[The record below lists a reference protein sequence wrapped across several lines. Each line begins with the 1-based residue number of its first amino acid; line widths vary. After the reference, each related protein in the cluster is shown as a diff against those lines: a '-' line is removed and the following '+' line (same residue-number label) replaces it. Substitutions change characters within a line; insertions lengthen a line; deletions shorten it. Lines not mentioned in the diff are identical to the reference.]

1 MRCLNQVGV
10 IMGGMKRWV
19 GASVV
24 LVAALV
30 SVSALAAPVQSW
42 TTAQGTRV
50 YFIETHALP
59 IVDVQISFLAGS
71 AFDPADRVGLASLTA
86 SLLDQGA
93 GTRNEKEVAETL
105 ADIGAQLTAGA
116 GMDSASVS
124 LRTLSDP
131 ERRVTAVDLMA
142 DAIARPH
149 FDGAVFK
156 RDQARSIAALKD
168 ALTKPQVL
176 SQRAYMAAIYPGHPY
191 GRVATPESVAAIG
204 RGDLEQFWRQHYSA
218 ARASIAV
225 VGDLTRAEAEALAL
239 QLTAAL
245 PADQT
250 DVSRSLPKP
259 VATEAKVVR
268 VEHPASQAHLLVGMP
283 SVARDDPEQIAL
295 QVGNYTLGGGGF
307 VSLLTK
313 AVREDR
319 GYAYSVYSYFDPKL
333 AEGPFTI
340 GLETKRTQANDA
352 LKVVDSVLGEFLRRG
367 PTATQLKAAQDNI
380 AGGFALRID
389 SNSKLAAN
397 LGVMVFYGLPTDWL
411 EKYPERV
418 RALTPEAVRSAFQ
431 KHVKPEQ
438 LVTVRTAA
446 D

>member
-1 MRCLNQVGV
+1 MF
-10 IMGGMKRWV
+10 MKQMMKSLALAAV
-19 GASVV
+19 LMSVQ
-24 LVAALV
+24 AI
-30 SVSALAAPVQSW
+30 AAPVQSW
-42 TTAQGTRV
+42 TTAQGARV

-71 AFDPADRVGLASLTA
+71 AFDPPNKVGLASMTA

-93 GTRNEKEVAETL
+93 GKRNEKEVAEAL
-105 ADIGAQLTAGA
+105 ADIGAQMSAAA
-116 GMDSASVS
+116 GMDSASVT

-131 ERRVTAVDLMA
+131 ERRATAVAMMT
-142 DAIARPH
+142 DAISVPH
-149 FDGAVFK
+149 FDAGVFK
-156 RDQARSIAALKD
+156 RDQARSIAGLKE

-176 SQRAYMAAIYPGHPY
+176 SQRAYMSSIYPDHPY
-191 GRVATPESVAAIG
+191 GRLATPESVAAIT
-204 RGDLEQFWRQHYSA
+204 RADLEQFWRQHYSA
-218 ARASIAV
+218 ERASIAL
-225 VGDLTRAEAEALAL
+225 VGDLTRAEAEALAV
-239 QLTAAL
+239 QLTASL
-245 PADQT
+245 PADQR
-250 DVSRSLPKP
+250 DVPRTLPKP
-259 VATEAKVVR
+259 STTSAKVVR
-268 VEHPASQAHLLVGMP
+268 VDHPASQAHLLVGMP
-283 SVARDDPEQIAL
+283 SVARDDAEQIAL

-319 GYAYSVYSYFDPKL
+319 GYAYSIYSYFDPKL
-333 AEGPFTI
+333 VEGPFTI
-340 GLETKRTQANDA
+340 GLETKRTQADDA
-352 LKVVDSVLGEFLRRG
+352 LKVVHSVLDDFLKRG
-367 PTATQLKAAQDNI
+367 PTPTQLKAAQDNI

-397 LGVMVFYGLPTDWL
+397 LGVMAFYGLPTDWL
-411 EKYPERV
+411 ERYPERV

>member
-1 MRCLNQVGV
+1 
-10 IMGGMKRWV
+10 MKRLLMMSAAMVATLV
-19 GASVV
+19 GAQ
-24 LVAALV
+24 AI
-30 SVSALAAPVQSW
+30 AAPVQSW

-50 YFIETHALP
+50 YFIETHTLP

-71 AFDPADRVGLASLTA
+71 AFDPSNQVGLASMTA

-93 GTRNEKEVAETL
+93 GSRNEKEMAETL
-105 ADIGAQLTAGA
+105 ADIGAQLNAGA
-116 GMDSASVS
+116 GMDSATVS

-131 ERRVTAVDLMA
+131 DRRTAAVGLMVDALS
-142 DAIARPH
+142 RPH

-156 RDQARSIAALKD
+156 RDQARSIAALKE

-176 SQRAYMAAIYPGHPY
+176 SQRAYMGAIYPDHPY
-191 GRVATPESVAAIG
+191 GRVVTPESMASLS
-204 RGDLEQFWRQHYSA
+204 RTDLESFWRQHYSA
-218 ARASIAV
+218 SRASIAL
-225 VGDLTRAEAEALAL
+225 VGDLTRAEAEALAV
-239 QLTAAL
+239 QLTASL
-245 PADQT
+245 PADQAG
-250 DVSRSLPKP
+250 VPRGLPKP
-259 VATEAKVVR
+259 AAISAKVVS
-268 VEHPASQAHLLVGMP
+268 VEHPASQAHLVVGMP

-333 AEGPFTI
+333 VDGPFTI
-340 GLETKRTQANDA
+340 GLETKRAQADDA
-352 LKVVDSVLGEFLRRG
+352 LKVVNSVLGDFLRRG
-367 PTATQLKAAQDNI
+367 PTAVQLKAAQDNI

-397 LGVMVFYGLPTDWL
+397 LGVMAFYGLPTDWL

-418 RALTPEAVRSAFQ
+418 RALTPEAIRTAFQ

-438 LVTVRTAA
+438 LITVRTAA

>member
-1 MRCLNQVGV
+1 MIRMSNDAGV
-10 IMGGMKRWV
+10 DTVKRILK
-19 GASVV
+19 SVV
-24 LVAALV
+24 LAVTLMGAHV
-30 SVSALAAPVQSW
+30 MAAPVQSW

-50 YFIETHALP
+50 YFIEAHALP
-59 IVDVQISFLAGS
+59 IIDVQISFLAGS
-71 AFDPADRVGLASLTA
+71 AFDPPNKAGLASMTA

-93 GTRNEKEVAETL
+93 GTRNEKEVAEAL
-105 ADIGAQLTAGA
+105 ADIGAQMTAAA
-116 GMDSASVS
+116 GMDSASVT

-131 ERRVTAVDLMA
+131 ERRATAIALMT
-142 DAIARPH
+142 DATARPH
-149 FDGAVFK
+149 FDAGVFK
-156 RDQARSIAALKD
+156 RDQARSIAGLKE

-176 SQRAYMAAIYPGHPY
+176 SQRAYMSAIYPDHPY
-191 GRVATPESVAAIG
+191 GRLTTPESVAAIS
-204 RGDLEQFWRQHYSA
+204 RADLEQFWQQHYSA
-218 ARASIAV
+218 ERASIAL

-239 QLTAAL
+239 QLTASL
-245 PADQT
+245 PADQPGVART
-250 DVSRSLPKP
+250 LPKP
-259 VATEAKVVR
+259 AATEAKVVR

-283 SVARDDPEQIAL
+283 SVARDDAEQIAL

-333 AEGPFTI
+333 VEGPFTI
-340 GLETKRTQANDA
+340 GLETKRAQADDA
-352 LKVVDSVLGEFLRRG
+352 LKVVNSVLDDFLKRG
-367 PTATQLKAAQDNI
+367 PTSMQLKAAQDNI

-397 LGVMVFYGLPTDWL
+397 LGVMAFYGLPTDWL

-418 RALTPEAVRSAFQ
+418 RALTPEAVRAAFQ
-431 KHVKPEQ
+431 KHVRPEQ
-438 LVTVRTAA
+438 LVTVRTAT

>member
-1 MRCLNQVGV
+1 ML
-10 IMGGMKRWV
+10 MKQMMKSLALAAV
-19 GASVV
+19 LMSVQ
-24 LVAALV
+24 AI
-30 SVSALAAPVQSW
+30 AAPVQSW

-71 AFDPADRVGLASLTA
+71 AFDPPNKVGLASMTA

-105 ADIGAQLTAGA
+105 ADIGAQMSAAA
-116 GMDSASVS
+116 GMDSASVT
-124 LRTLSDP
+124 LRTLSDA
-131 ERRVTAVDLMA
+131 ERRATAVAMMT
-142 DAIARPH
+142 DAISVPH
-149 FDGAVFK
+149 FDAGVFK
-156 RDQARSIAALKD
+156 RDQARSIAGLKE

-176 SQRAYMAAIYPGHPY
+176 SQRAYMSSIYPDHPY
-191 GRVATPESVAAIG
+191 GRLATPESVAAIS

-218 ARASIAV
+218 ERASIAL
-225 VGDLTRAEAEALAL
+225 VGDLTRAEAEALAV
-239 QLTAAL
+239 QLTASL
-245 PADQT
+245 PADQRGVPRT
-250 DVSRSLPKP
+250 LPKP
-259 VATEAKVVR
+259 ATTAAKVVR

-283 SVARDDPEQIAL
+283 SVARDDAEQIAL

-333 AEGPFTI
+333 VEGPFTI
-340 GLETKRTQANDA
+340 GLETKRTQADDA
-352 LKVVDSVLGEFLRRG
+352 LKVVHSVLDDFLKRG
-367 PTATQLKAAQDNI
+367 PTPTQLKAAQDNI

-397 LGVMVFYGLPTDWL
+397 LGVMAFYGLPTDWL
-411 EKYPERV
+411 ERYPERV

-431 KHVKPEQ
+431 KHIKPEQ
-438 LVTVRTAA
+438 LVTIRTAA

>member
-1 MRCLNQVGV
+1 MIGMNEQVGA
-10 IMGGMKRWV
+10 GTMKRLWMI
-19 GASVV
+19 SI
-24 LVAALV
+24 AAVTTLV
-30 SVSALAAPVQSW
+30 SAQTLAAPVQSW
-42 TTAQGTRV
+42 TTVQGTRV
-50 YFIETHALP
+50 YFIETHTLP

-71 AFDPADRVGLASLTA
+71 AFDPPALPGVASMTA

-93 GTRNEKEVAETL
+93 GARNEKEVAETL
-105 ADIGAQLTAGA
+105 ADIGAQMSAGA

-131 ERRVTAVDLMA
+131 ERRATAVALMV
-142 DAIARPH
+142 DALTQPH

-156 RDQARSIAALKD
+156 RDQARSIAGLKE

-176 SQRAYMAAIYPGHPY
+176 SQRAYMSAIYPDHPY
-191 GRVATPESVAAIG
+191 GQLTTPESLAQMS
-204 RGDLEQFWRQHYSA
+204 RSDMERFWRSHYSA
-218 ARASIAV
+218 ARASVAV
-225 VGDLTRAEAEALAL
+225 VGDLTRAEAEALAI

-245 PADQT
+245 PADQA
-250 DVSRSLPKP
+250 DVPRTLPKP
-259 VATEAKVVR
+259 APTATKTVR
-268 VEHPASQAHLLVGMP
+268 VDHPASQAHLLVGMP
-283 SVARDDPEQIAL
+283 SVARDDAEQIAL

-313 AVREDR
+313 SVREDR

-333 AEGPFTI
+333 VEGPFTI
-340 GLETKRTQANDA
+340 GLETKRSQANDA
-352 LKVVDSVLGEFLRRG
+352 LKVVNTVLGDFLQRG

-389 SNSKLAAN
+389 ANSKLAAN
-397 LGVMVFYGLPTDWL
+397 LGVMAFYGLPTDWL

-418 RALTPEAVRSAFQ
+418 RALTPEAVRAAFQ

>member
-1 MRCLNQVGV
+1 ML
-10 IMGGMKRWV
+10 MKQMMKSLALAAV
-19 GASVV
+19 LMSVQ
-24 LVAALV
+24 AI
-30 SVSALAAPVQSW
+30 AAPVQSW

-71 AFDPADRVGLASLTA
+71 AFDPPNKVGLASMTA

-93 GTRNEKEVAETL
+93 GTRNEKEVAEAL
-105 ADIGAQLTAGA
+105 ADIGAQMSAAA
-116 GMDSASVS
+116 GMDSASVT

-131 ERRVTAVDLMA
+131 ERRATAIAMMT
-142 DAIARPH
+142 DAISMPH
-149 FDGAVFK
+149 FDDGVFK
-156 RDQARSIAALKD
+156 RDQARSIAGLKE

-176 SQRAYMAAIYPGHPY
+176 SQRAYMSSIYQDHPY
-191 GRVATPESVAAIG
+191 GRLATPESVAAIS
-204 RGDLEQFWRQHYSA
+204 RVDLEQFWRQHYSA
-218 ARASIAV
+218 ERASIAL
-225 VGDLTRAEAEALAL
+225 VGDLTRAEAEALAV
-239 QLTAAL
+239 QLTASL
-245 PADQT
+245 PADQR
-250 DVSRSLPKP
+250 DVPRTLPKP
-259 VATEAKVVR
+259 STTSAKVVR
-268 VEHPASQAHLLVGMP
+268 LDHPASQAHLLVGMP
-283 SVARDDPEQIAL
+283 SIARDDAEQIAL

-333 AEGPFTI
+333 VEGPFTI
-340 GLETKRTQANDA
+340 GLETKRTQADDA
-352 LKVVDSVLGEFLRRG
+352 LKVVHSVLDDFLKRG
-367 PTATQLKAAQDNI
+367 PTPTQLKAAQDNI

-397 LGVMVFYGLPTDWL
+397 LGVMAFYGLPTDWL
-411 EKYPERV
+411 EKYPDRV

>member
-1 MRCLNQVGV
+1 MISMRSHSGV
-10 IMGGMKRWV
+10 MTVKGMMK
-19 GASVV
+19 SVV
-24 LVAALV
+24 LAVALM
-30 SVSALAAPVQSW
+30 SAQVIAAPVQSW

-71 AFDPADRVGLASLTA
+71 AFDPINKVGLASMTA

-93 GTRNEKEVAETL
+93 GTRNEKEVAEAL
-105 ADIGAQLTAGA
+105 ADIGAQMTAGA
-116 GMDSASVS
+116 GMDSASVT

-131 ERRVTAVDLMA
+131 ERRATAVAMMT
-142 DAIARPH
+142 DAITVPH
-149 FDGAVFK
+149 FDAGVFK
-156 RDQARSIAALKD
+156 RDQARSIAGLKE

-176 SQRAYMAAIYPGHPY
+176 SQRAYMSSIYPDHPY
-191 GRVATPESVAAIG
+191 GRLATPESVAAIT
-204 RGDLEQFWRQHYSA
+204 RADLEQFWRQHYSA
-218 ARASIAV
+218 ERASIAL

-239 QLTAAL
+239 QLTASL
-245 PADQT
+245 PADSPSVQRT
-250 DVSRSLPKP
+250 LPKP
-259 VATEAKVVR
+259 AATVAKVVR
-268 VEHPASQAHLLVGMP
+268 VDHPASQAHLLVGMP
-283 SVARDDPEQIAL
+283 SVARDDAEQIAL

-319 GYAYSVYSYFDPKL
+319 GFAYSVYSYFDPKL
-333 AEGPFTI
+333 VEGPFTI
-340 GLETKRTQANDA
+340 GLETKRTQADDA
-352 LKVVDSVLGEFLRRG
+352 LKVVNTVLDDFLKRG
-367 PTATQLKAAQDNI
+367 PTPTQLKAAQDNI

-397 LGVMVFYGLPTDWL
+397 LGVMAFYGLPTDWL
-411 EKYPERV
+411 DKYPERV
-418 RALTPEAVRSAFQ
+418 RALTPEAVRSVFQ

-438 LVTVRTAA
+438 LVTIRTAA

>member
-1 MRCLNQVGV
+1 
-10 IMGGMKRWV
+10 MKRLLMMSAAMVATLV
-19 GASVV
+19 GAQ
-24 LVAALV
+24 AI
-30 SVSALAAPVQSW
+30 AAPVQSW
-42 TTAQGTRV
+42 TTEQGTRV
-50 YFIETHALP
+50 YFIETHTLP

-71 AFDPADRVGLASLTA
+71 AFDPSNQVGLASMTA

-93 GTRNEKEVAETL
+93 GSRNEKEMAETL
-105 ADIGAQLTAGA
+105 ADIGAQLNTGA
-116 GMDSASVS
+116 GMDSATVS

-131 ERRVTAVDLMA
+131 DRRTAAVGLMVDALS
-142 DAIARPH
+142 RPH

-156 RDQARSIAALKD
+156 RDQARSIAALKE

-176 SQRAYMAAIYPGHPY
+176 SQRAYMAAIYPDHPY
-191 GRVATPESVAAIG
+191 GRVVTPESMASLS
-204 RGDLEQFWRQHYSA
+204 RTDLESFWRQHYSA
-218 ARASIAV
+218 ARASIAL
-225 VGDLTRAEAEALAL
+225 VGDLTRAEAEALAI
-239 QLTAAL
+239 QLTASL
-245 PADQT
+245 PADLA
-250 DVSRSLPKP
+250 DVPRGLPKP
-259 VATEAKVVR
+259 AATSAKVVS
-268 VEHPASQAHLLVGMP
+268 VEHPASQAHLVVGMP

-333 AEGPFTI
+333 VDGPFTI
-340 GLETKRTQANDA
+340 GVETKRAQADDA
-352 LKVVDSVLGEFLRRG
+352 LKVVNSVLGDFLRRG
-367 PTATQLKAAQDNI
+367 STAVQLKAAQDNI

-397 LGVMVFYGLPTDWL
+397 LGVMAFYGLPTDWL

-418 RALTPEAVRSAFQ
+418 RALTPEAIRTAFQ